1 MINLVLFVFGLII
14 THVFFATLPMMF
26 HGIDKELYMPYEL
39 WVYALVIF
47 TAVLPNS
54 VGSYVYTLKAKGR

>member
-1 MINLVLFVFGLII
+1 MMNLGILIFGII
-14 THVFFATLPMMF
+14 VTRVFFATLPMMF
-26 HGIDKELYMPYEL
+26 PGTDKELYMPYEL

-54 VGSYVYTLKAKGR
+54 VGSYVYSFKAEGR